1 MNGTPLTLL
10 QPVEPFEKDLEQRED
25 TSKCAYFGHH
35 ILTGTKVLVF
45 CYRSANHVRIF
56 IFQSIWNLT
65 RNHFPKSI
73 KRKIQQV
80 ATSCRNHLRLCCNK
94 IAFICPRSS

>member
-10 QPVEPFEKDLEQRED
+10 QPVEQFEKDLEQRED

-45 CYRSANHVRIF
+45 CYRSANHVRIY
-56 IFQSIWNLT
+56 
-65 RNHFPKSI
+65 HFSKYLELNKKSFS
-73 KRKIQQV
+73 KER
-80 ATSCRNHLRLCCNK
+80 
-94 IAFICPRSS
+94 